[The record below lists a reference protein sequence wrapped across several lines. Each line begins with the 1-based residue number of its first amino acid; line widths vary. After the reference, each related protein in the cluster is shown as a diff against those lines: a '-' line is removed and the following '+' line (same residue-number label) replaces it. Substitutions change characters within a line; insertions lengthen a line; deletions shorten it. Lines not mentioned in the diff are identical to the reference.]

1 MRVTPVIVM
10 SGTAAERGESYGEQ
24 ARDQIR
30 EAVQRWHAWIAPGL
44 RIPVDEYLQEFV
56 SGTGFI
62 AATRQLNPSLLEETA
77 GISRGSGVPHDE
89 ILGLNLMDE
98 DWWFRPRFAK
108 ETLEHCSSFG
118 VRPGP
123 RQSTMIGQNMDLP
136 TWLDGLQVL
145 LDIRPL
151 DDTPALLAP
160 AFAGMV
166 GLNAINEHGIGV
178 CVNSLDQLPKSTD
191 GVPIAFIIRTLAT
204 ATSFREVIQTL
215 TTLPHATGQNFLVAG
230 PQDVADY
237 ECSAAGASPCQF
249 EDRIVHT
256 NHPLVDS
263 SGTSI
268 KSDIAAHASTN
279 SELRLASLSEG
290 LEALDVVDVSE
301 AERLLELPPVCRIND
316 PKEEFFTFHSVII
329 EPLTRTL
336 HLTMG
341 PPDQSEFATHRV
353 AFAGGATDS

>member
-10 SGTAAERGESYGEQ
+10 SGSAAERGESYGEQ

-30 EAVQRWHAWIAPGL
+30 EAVRRWHAWIAPSL
-44 RIPVDEYLQEFV
+44 RIPVDEYVQEFV
-56 SGTGFI
+56 AHTGFVG
-62 AATRQLNPSLLEETA
+62 ATRQLNPSLLDEIA
-77 GISRGSGVPHDE
+77 GISRGSGVRHEE

-108 ETLEHCSSFG
+108 EALEHCSSFG
-118 VRPGP
+118 ILPSPGQP
-123 RQSTMIGQNMDLP
+123 TLIGQNMDLP

-145 LDIRPL
+145 LDVRAS
-151 DDTPALLAP
+151 DDTPNLLAP

-166 GLNAINEHGIGV
+166 GLNAVNEHGVGI

-204 ATSFREVIQTL
+204 ATTFDQATRIL
-215 TTLPHATGQNFLVAG
+215 TSLPHATGQNFLIAG
-230 PQDVADY
+230 PDDVADY
-237 ECSAAGASPCQF
+237 ECSAQGATPLAF
-249 EDRIVHT
+249 EGRIVHT

-263 SGTSI
+263 SGSSI

-279 SELRLASLSEG
+279 SEGRLASLSSG
-290 LEALDVVDVSE
+290 LSELDTVSVKD
-301 AERLLELPPVCRIND
+301 AERLLELPPVCRVND
-316 PKEEFFTFHSVII
+316 PAEEFFTFHAVIM
-329 EPLTRTL
+329 EPATRTL

-353 AFAGGATDS
+353 ALAGGATGS